1 MNMDLSK
8 VKKAV
13 EPEVSVNDISRISA
27 RTIIK
32 GEISSDNDIRVDGKV
47 NGKLFSKGK
56 IVVGPQAVIEGGLAC
71 TNVDFLGT
79 MKGDIFVK
87 ELLTIKTNAVIEG
100 NINVNKLQ
108 VEMGAQINGSCH
120 MITPEDY
127 DKQLTNFVTT
137 PVPEKV
143 VAAPVHKK

>member
-1 MNMDLSK
+1 
-8 VKKAV
+8 
-13 EPEVSVNDISRISA
+13 
-27 RTIIK
+27 
-32 GEISSDNDIRVDGKV
+32 
-47 NGKLFSKGK
+47 
-56 IVVGPQAVIEGGLAC
+56 
-71 TNVDFLGT
+71 

>member
-1 MNMDLSK
+1 MNMELAK

-27 RTIIK
+27 RTVIK
-32 GEISSDNDIRVDGKV
+32 GEISSENDIRVDGKV
-47 NGKLFSKGK
+47 NGKIFSKGK
-56 IVVGPQAVIEGGLAC
+56 IVVGPQAIIEGGLAC

-79 MKGDIFVK
+79 MKGDIYVK
-87 ELLTIKTNAVIEG
+87 DLLTIKSNATIEG

-120 MITPEDY
+120 MITSEEFE
-127 DKQLTNFVTT
+127 KQLSNYVTT
-137 PVPEKV
+137 VVPEKPSTSV
-143 VAAPVHKK
+143 PNKK

>member
-1 MNMDLSK
+1 MELAK

-27 RTIIK
+27 RTVIK
-32 GEISSDNDIRVDGKV
+32 GEISSENDIRVDGKV
-47 NGKLFSKGK
+47 NGKIFSKGK

-79 MKGDIFVK
+79 MKGDIYVK
-87 ELLTIKTNAVIEG
+87 DLLTVKSNATIEG

-120 MITPEDY
+120 MITSEEFE
-127 DKQLTNFVTT
+127 KQLSNFVTIV
-137 PVPEKV
+137 VPEKP
-143 VAAPVHKK
+143 AASVPNKK

>member
-1 MNMDLSK
+1 MDLSK

-71 TNVDFLGT
+71 TNVDFLGPINLYT
-79 MKGDIFVK
+79 ALQ
-87 ELLTIKTNAVIEG
+87 LLNSASSYMVQSNTAG
-100 NINVNKLQ
+100 
-108 VEMGAQINGSCH
+108 
-120 MITPEDY
+120 
-127 DKQLTNFVTT
+127 
-137 PVPEKV
+137 
-143 VAAPVHKK
+143 

>member
-13 EPEVSVNDISRISA
+13 EPELSVNDISRISVGTA
-27 RTIIK
+27 IK
-32 GEISSDNDIRVDGKV
+32 GEISSDNDIRVDGKID
-47 NGKLFSKGK
+47 GKIFSKGK
-56 IVVGPQAVIEGGLAC
+56 IVVGPQAVITGGLAC
-71 TNVDFLGT
+71 TNVDFLGSL
-79 MKGDIFVK
+79 KGEIYVK
-87 ELLTIKTNAVIEG
+87 ELLTLKSNAVIEG

-108 VEMGAQINGSCH
+108 VEMGAQVNGSCH

-127 DKQLTNFVTT
+127 DKQVTSFVTT

-143 VAAPVHKK
+143 APVSHKK

>member
-1 MNMDLSK
+1 MNMELAK

-27 RTIIK
+27 RTVIK
-32 GEISSDNDIRVDGKV
+32 GEISSENDIRVDGKV
-47 NGKLFSKGK
+47 NGKIFSKGK

-79 MKGDIFVK
+79 MKGDIYVK
-87 ELLTIKTNAVIEG
+87 DLLTVKSNATIEG

-120 MITPEDY
+120 MITSEEFE
-127 DKQLTNFVTT
+127 KQLSNFVTT
-137 PVPEKV
+137 VVPEKPATSV
-143 VAAPVHKK
+143 PNKK

>member
-1 MNMDLSK
+1 MELAK

-27 RTIIK
+27 RTVIK
-32 GEISSDNDIRVDGKV
+32 GEISSENDIRVDGKV
-47 NGKLFSKGK
+47 NGKIFSKGK
-56 IVVGPQAVIEGGLAC
+56 IVVGPQAIIEGGLAC

-79 MKGDIFVK
+79 MKGDIYVK
-87 ELLTIKTNAVIEG
+87 DLLTVKSNATIEG

-120 MITPEDY
+120 MITSEEFE
-127 DKQLTNFVTT
+127 KQFSNYVTT
-137 PVPEKV
+137 VVPEKPSTSV
-143 VAAPVHKK
+143 PNKK

>member
-1 MNMDLSK
+1 MELAK

-27 RTIIK
+27 RTVIK
-32 GEISSDNDIRVDGKV
+32 GEISSENDIRVDGKV
-47 NGKLFSKGK
+47 NGKIFSKGK
-56 IVVGPQAVIEGGLAC
+56 IVVGPQAIIEGGLAC

-79 MKGDIFVK
+79 MKGDIYVK
-87 ELLTIKTNAVIEG
+87 DLLTIKSNATIEG

-120 MITPEDY
+120 MITSEEFE
-127 DKQLTNFVTT
+127 KQLSNYVTT
-137 PVPEKV
+137 VVPEKPSTSV
-143 VAAPVHKK
+143 PNKK

>member
-1 MNMDLSK
+1 MNMELAK

-27 RTIIK
+27 RTVIK
-32 GEISSDNDIRVDGKV
+32 GEISSENDIRVDGKV
-47 NGKLFSKGK
+47 NGKIFSKGK
-56 IVVGPQAVIEGGLAC
+56 IVVGPQAIIEGGLAC

-79 MKGDIFVK
+79 MKGDIYVK
-87 ELLTIKTNAVIEG
+87 DLLTVKSNATIEG

-120 MITPEDY
+120 MITSEEFE
-127 DKQLTNFVTT
+127 KQLSNYVTT
-137 PVPEKV
+137 VVPEKPSTSV
-143 VAAPVHKK
+143 PNKK

>member
-1 MNMDLSK
+1 MNMELAK

-27 RTIIK
+27 RTVIK
-32 GEISSDNDIRVDGKV
+32 GEISSENDIRVDGKV
-47 NGKLFSKGK
+47 NGKIFSKGK

-79 MKGDIFVK
+79 MKGDIYVK
-87 ELLTIKTNAVIEG
+87 DLLTVKSNATIEG

-120 MITPEDY
+120 MITSEEFE
-127 DKQLTNFVTT
+127 KQLSNFVTIV
-137 PVPEKV
+137 VPEKPATSV
-143 VAAPVHKK
+143 PNKK

>member
-1 MNMDLSK
+1 MELAK

-27 RTIIK
+27 RTVIK
-32 GEISSDNDIRVDGKV
+32 GEISSENDIRVDGKV
-47 NGKLFSKGK
+47 NGKIFSKGK
-56 IVVGPQAVIEGGLAC
+56 IVVGPQAIIEGGLAC

-79 MKGDIFVK
+79 MKGDIYVK
-87 ELLTIKTNAVIEG
+87 DLLTVKSNATIEG

-120 MITPEDY
+120 MITSEEFE
-127 DKQLTNFVTT
+127 KQLSNYVTT
-137 PVPEKV
+137 VVPEKPSTSV
-143 VAAPVHKK
+143 PNKK

>member
-1 MNMDLSK
+1 MNMELAK

-27 RTIIK
+27 RTVIK
-32 GEISSDNDIRVDGKV
+32 GEISSENDIRVDGKV
-47 NGKLFSKGK
+47 NGKIFSKGK

-79 MKGDIFVK
+79 MKGDIYVK
-87 ELLTIKTNAVIEG
+87 DLLTVKSNATIEG

-120 MITPEDY
+120 MITSEEFE
-127 DKQLTNFVTT
+127 KQLSNFVTIV
-137 PVPEKV
+137 VPEKP
-143 VAAPVHKK
+143 AASVPNKK